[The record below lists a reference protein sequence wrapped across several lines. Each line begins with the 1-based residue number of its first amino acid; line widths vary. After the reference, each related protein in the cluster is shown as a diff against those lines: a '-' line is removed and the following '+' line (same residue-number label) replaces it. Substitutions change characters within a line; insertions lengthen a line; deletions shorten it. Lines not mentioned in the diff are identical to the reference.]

1 MNANDLHHASSA
13 KQLLRSLDTSYTQI
27 EFQHLREWHESG
39 VEIEITHLNVKS
51 LEGRTPYEYLIYS
64 PKISRRNDG
73 RLRDGDLR
81 KYRHIEHGGW
91 WCNGID
97 PLDDYNPMMW
107 GCFKP
112 DKPRR
117 DRNKI
122 HKHVKY
128 EHPYKEP
135 TRAFF
140 LQVPQRIWRKVS
152 DCYGIAIAPEDLQH
166 PHGFWYWVWH
176 RNVPVVIVE
185 GAKKAACFLTA
196 GYAAMPLATIED
208 GIAIPGVNSG
218 YRTPK
223 DEEGNITGKPFLI
236 PDLKH
241 FATED
246 RRIDI
251 CFDCD
256 ALGNHLRWYRKPETV
271 QHVRTAIK
279 RMGKLLSIEKC
290 KVKVIELPGPEKG
303 VDDFVVAQGE
313 DAFNVLYHKAET
325 LDIWQVKLFNLLT
338 YQPAIQLDQKYLG
351 QIQIPDTEKLI
362 VLKSAKGTGKTEWLT
377 GEVAKAHEQNRR
389 VLIITHRIQLGEA
402 LCNRFGVNYVTEVR
416 DSGTGDLLGY
426 GVCIDSLHQQSQA
439 RFNPNDWYND
449 TVIIDECDQVFWHL
463 LNSGTE
469 VAKRRVSVLK
479 KLKLLIQNVL
489 SSPQGKI
496 YLASADVSD
505 CDVDYV
511 LPLAGEIK
519 VKPFAI
525 LNNYQPQSG
534 NCYTYDGSNP
544 KDLIAALDKAIPL
557 GGHHLGC

>member
-1 MNANDLHHASSA
+1 
-13 KQLLRSLDTSYTQI
+13 
-27 EFQHLREWHESG
+27 
-39 VEIEITHLNVKS
+39 
-51 LEGRTPYEYLIYS
+51 LIYS

-112 DKPRR
+112 DRPRR

-140 LQVPQRIWRKVS
+140 LQVPLRIWRKVS
-152 DCYGIAIAPEDLQH
+152 TYCGIAIAPEDLQH
-166 PHGFWYWVWH
+166 PYGFWYWVWR
-176 RNVPVVIVE
+176 RNIPVVIVE
-185 GAKKAACFLTA
+185 GVKKAACLLTI
-196 GYAAMPLATIED
+196 GYAA
-208 GIAIPGVNSG
+208 IAIPGVNSG

-223 DEEGNITGKPFLI
+223 DELGNIIGKPNLV

-251 CFDCD
+251 CFDRD
-256 ALGNHLRWYRKPETV
+256 RKPETV

-279 RMGKLLSIEKC
+279 RMGKLLAIEKC
-290 KVKVIELPGPEKG
+290 KVRVIELPGPEKG

-325 LDIWQVKLFNLLT
+325 LDIWQVKLFTLLT
-338 YQPAIQLDQKYLG
+338 YQPAIECDRAFLG
-351 QIQIPDTEKLI
+351 HIQIPDTEKLI

-389 VLIITHRIQLGEA
+389 VLIITHLSRLKLHPRNCMGR
-402 LCNRFGVNYVTEVR
+402 NVR
-416 DSGTGDLLGY
+416 RSLLPK
-426 GVCIDSLHQQSQA
+426 VSL
-439 RFNPNDWYND
+439 
-449 TVIIDECDQVFWHL
+449 I
-463 LNSGTE
+463 LNLRSYRT
-469 VAKRRVSVLK
+469 K
-479 KLKLLIQNVL
+479 KLKLKPNGIK
-489 SSPQGKI
+489 SGKH
-496 YLASADVSD
+496 
-505 CDVDYV
+505 C
-511 LPLAGEIK
+511 
-519 VKPFAI
+519 
-525 LNNYQPQSG
+525 
-534 NCYTYDGSNP
+534 
-544 KDLIAALDKAIPL
+544 
-557 GGHHLGC
+557 